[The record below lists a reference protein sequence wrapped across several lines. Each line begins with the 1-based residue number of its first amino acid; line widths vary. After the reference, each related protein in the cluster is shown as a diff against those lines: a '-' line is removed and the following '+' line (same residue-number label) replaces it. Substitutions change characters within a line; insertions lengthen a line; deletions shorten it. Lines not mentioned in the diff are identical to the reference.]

1 MIGEVFDTGL
11 QLERTALA
19 WRRTVLSLGA
29 GSIVSIRLFPPL
41 LGSVLW
47 IIPGILGVGIAAIIW
62 VAATYRYRDAHNE
75 SMGRAPSGL
84 PGGGL
89 VLFISCVTAATGCI
103 GISAVLLLAAS

>member
-1 MIGEVFDTGL
+1 MASDGTLPGGRIDC
-11 QLERTALA
+11 QHSA
-19 WRRTVLSLGA
+19 
-29 GSIVSIRLFPPL
+29 VSPL